1 MKVTADTN
9 ILVRAL
15 TDDHAQQSK
24 LAKAALEDAETVAM
38 PLCALCELV
47 WVLAKGYRVAPADIA
62 AAIAS

>member
-15 TDDHAQQSK
+15 TDDHAQQSM

-47 WVLAKGYRVAPADIA
+47 WVLT
-62 AAIAS
+62 